1 MQLMERHQIVR
12 PNPPKN
18 MTGTELKNQWSL
30 CLDFIRDN
38 VPNSVFD
45 TWFSVTEPVSLENGE
60 LLIQVPSPFVYEYL
74 EQNCL
79 NVIKAAL
86 TKVFGKGTKLA
97 YSILTDKE
105 NNITQNISSA
115 DTLSN
120 IKGTAD
126 TGNKAPTVNDAPLV
140 QDLNPQLD
148 PNYSFDN
155 FVEGTSNKLART
167 AGETIALNPAGSAF
181 NPLFIYGSSGVGK
194 THLATAIG
202 RKVKELH
209 PEKRVLYVSAH
220 LFMVQY
226 TDAARNNAVNDFIHF
241 YQSIDV
247 LIIDDMQELTGY
259 TKTQNTFFHIFNYL
273 HLNHKQ
279 LIMTSDR
286 PPKDMKDLE
295 ERLITRFKWGLVAEL
310 ERPDLNLRK
319 DILRDKTRRDG
330 ITFPEPVIDYIAD
343 KVRDNVRDLEGVIVS
358 LMAYS
363 TIYGKEI
370 DLNLTHEVIDKSQH
384 HEQKPITIESIISK
398 VCDYYNIDE
407 SSVQSKSRKH
417 EIVQARQIS
426 MYLAKKYLDYSTSKI
441 GAYIGKRDHATV
453 LHACNM
459 VRDQIQVDKNFKADM
474 ENIESGLRC

>member
-1 MQLMERHQIVR
+1 
-12 PNPPKN
+12 
-18 MTGTELKNQWSL
+18 MTGNELKSKWDI
-30 CLDFIRDN
+30 CLGFIRDN
-38 VPNSVFD
+38 VTESVFD
-45 TWFSVTEPVSLENGE
+45 AWFSVISPVSLENGE
-60 LLIQVPSPFVYEYL
+60 LTIQVPSPFVYEYL

-79 NVIKAAL
+79 SVIKSAL
-86 TKVFGKGTKLA
+86 TKVFGRGTQLV

-105 NNITQNISSA
+105 NNITQDVTSTN
-115 DTLSN
+115 TLTN
-120 IKGTAD
+120 IKD
-126 TGNKAPTVNDAPLV
+126 TVQASNKSPKTVDAPQV
-140 QDLNPQLD
+140 QDLNPMLD
-148 PNYSFDN
+148 PNYCFEN
-155 FVEGTSNKLART
+155 FVEGISNKLART

-181 NPLFIYGSSGVGK
+181 NPLFIYGASGVGK
-194 THLATAIG
+194 THLANAIG
-202 RKVKELH
+202 MKVKELH

-226 TDAARNNAVNDFIHF
+226 VDSVKNNTTNDFIHF

-247 LIIDDMQELTGY
+247 LIIDDIQEMSGQV
-259 TKTQNTFFHIFNYL
+259 KTQNTFFHIFNYL

-279 LIMTSDR
+279 LILTSDR

-319 DILRDKTRRDG
+319 DILRDKTKRDG
-330 ITFPEPVIDYIAD
+330 LNFPETVIEYIASNITE
-343 KVRDNVRDLEGVIVS
+343 NVRDLEGIIVS
-358 LMAYS
+358 LMAHS
-363 TIYGKEI
+363 TIYGKDI
-370 DLNLTHEVIDKSQH
+370 DLNLTREVIEKSQH
-384 HEQKPITIESIISK
+384 HEQKPITIESIITK

-407 SSVQSKSRKH
+407 QSIQTKSRKH
-417 EIVQARQIS
+417 EIVQVRQIS

>member
-1 MQLMERHQIVR
+1 MM
-12 PNPPKN
+12 K
-18 MTGTELKNQWSL
+18 GAELTNQWSL

-38 VPNSVFD
+38 VSKSVFD
-45 TWFSVTEPVSLENGE
+45 AWFSVISPVSLENGE
-60 LLIQVPSPFVYEYL
+60 LLIQVPSYFVYEYL

-79 NVIKAAL
+79 EVIKAAV
-86 TKVFGKGTKLA
+86 TKIFGKGTRLM
-97 YSILTDKE
+97 YNILTDKD
-105 NNITQNISSA
+105 NNISQDISS
-115 DTLSN
+115 TGSVSPV
-120 IKGTAD
+120 KGAALI
-126 TGNKAPTVNDAPLV
+126 GNKAPAPSDAPLV

-148 PNYSFDN
+148 PNYNFDN

-167 AGETIALNPAGSAF
+167 AGETIALNPANTAF

-194 THLATAIG
+194 THLVNAIG
-202 RKVKELH
+202 MRIKELH
-209 PEKRVLYVSAH
+209 PEKRVLYISAH

-226 TDAARNNAVNDFIHF
+226 VDSVRKNSTNDFIHF

-247 LIIDDMQELTGY
+247 LIIDDMQEMAGQP
-259 TKTQNTFFHIFNYL
+259 KTQNTFFHIFNHL

-279 LIMTSDR
+279 IIMTSDR

-319 DILRDKTRRDG
+319 DILREKTRRDG
-330 ITFPEPVIDYIAD
+330 LKFPEPVIEYIA
-343 KVRDNVRDLEGVIVS
+343 KNVTDNVRDLEGVIVS
-358 LMAYS
+358 LMAHS

-370 DLNLTHEVIDKSQH
+370 DLGLTQDVIEKTSRH
-384 HEQKPITIESIISK
+384 KQKPITIDSIISK
-398 VCDYYNIDE
+398 VCEYYNVEADSI
-407 SSVQSKSRKH
+407 QSKSRKH
-417 EIVQARQIS
+417 EIVQVRQIS

-441 GAYIGKRDHATV
+441 GAFIGKRDHATV

-459 VRDQIQVDKNFKADM
+459 VRDQIQVDKNFKLDL

>member
-1 MQLMERHQIVR
+1 MERQHC
-12 PNPPKN
+12 PTPHYLKN
-18 MTGTELKNQWSL
+18 MIGTELKNQWSL

-38 VPNSVFD
+38 VSKAVFD
-45 TWFSVTEPVSLENGE
+45 TWFSVAEPVSLEDGE
-60 LLIQVPSPFVYEYL
+60 LLIQIPSPFVYEYL

-79 NVIKAAL
+79 DVIKAAL

-105 NNITQNISSA
+105 NNISQNVSSA
-115 DTLSN
+115 DTLYN
-120 IKGTAD
+120 IKGTAEI
-126 TGNKAPTVNDAPLV
+126 GNKAPAPTDAPYV

-155 FVEGTSNKLART
+155 FVEGISNKLART

-226 TDAARNNAVNDFIHF
+226 TDAARNNTVNDFIHF

-247 LIIDDMQELTGY
+247 LIIDDMQELSGY

-330 ITFPEPVIDYIAD
+330 IKFPEPVIDYIAD

-363 TIYGKEI
+363 TIYGKEV

-407 SSVQSKSRKH
+407 TSVQSKSRKH

-426 MYLAKKYLDYSTSKI
+426 MYLAKKYLDFSTSKI

>member
-1 MQLMERHQIVR
+1 
-12 PNPPKN
+12 
-18 MTGTELKNQWSL
+18 MTGKELKIKWEL

-38 VPNSVFD
+38 VSKATFD
-45 TWFSVTEPVSLENGE
+45 TWFTVIDPVSLENGE
-60 LLIQVPSPFVYEYL
+60 LLIQVPSSFVYEYI
-74 EQNCL
+74 EQYCL
-79 NVIKAAL
+79 DVFKAAL
-86 TKVFGKGTKLA
+86 IKVFGKGIKLV
-97 YSILTDKE
+97 YKILTDKE
-105 NNITQNISSA
+105 NDICQNVSSA
-115 DTLSN
+115 DTLTS
-120 IKGTAD
+120 IKGTND
-126 TGNKAPTVNDAPLV
+126 SGNKAPSADEAPLV

-148 PNYSFDN
+148 PNYSFEN

-181 NPLFIYGSSGVGK
+181 NPLFIFGPSGVGK

-202 RKVKELH
+202 RKVKELY

-226 TDAARNNAVNDFIHF
+226 VDSVKNNTTNDFIHF

-247 LIIDDMQELTGY
+247 LIIDDMQEMASH

-279 LIMTSDR
+279 LILTSDR
-286 PPKDMKDLE
+286 PPKDMKELE

-310 ERPDLNLRK
+310 EKPDLNLRK
-319 DILRDKTRRDG
+319 EILREKTRRDG
-330 ITFPEPVIDYIAD
+330 LKFPEQVIDYIAD
-343 KVRDNVRDLEGVIVS
+343 KIRDNVRDLEGVIVS

-363 TIYGKEI
+363 TIYNREI
-370 DLNLTHEVIDKSQH
+370 DLNLTREVIEKSQH
-384 HEQKPITIESIISK
+384 HEQKPITIESIIAK

-407 SSVQSKSRKH
+407 QSIQTKSRKH
-417 EIVQARQIS
+417 EVVQVRQIS
-426 MYLAKKYLDYSTSKI
+426 MYRAKKYLDFSTSKI

>member
-1 MQLMERHQIVR
+1 MI
-12 PNPPKN
+12 
-18 MTGTELKNQWSL
+18 GTELKNQWSL

-38 VPNSVFD
+38 VSKAVFD

-60 LLIQVPSPFVYEYL
+60 LLIQIPSPFVYEYL

-79 NVIKAAL
+79 DVIKAAL
-86 TKVFGKGTKLA
+86 IKVFGKGTKLA

-105 NNITQNISSA
+105 NNISQNVSSS
-115 DTLSN
+115 DTLYS
-120 IKGTAD
+120 IKGTAEI
-126 TGNKAPTVNDAPLV
+126 GNKAPSATDAPLV

-155 FVEGTSNKLART
+155 FVEGISNKLART

-202 RKVKELH
+202 RRVKELH

-226 TDAARNNAVNDFIHF
+226 TDAARNNTVNDFIHF

-247 LIIDDMQELTGY
+247 LIIDDMQELSGY

-363 TIYGKEI
+363 TIYGKEV

-384 HEQKPITIESIISK
+384 HEQKPITIE
-398 VCDYYNIDE
+398 
-407 SSVQSKSRKH
+407 
-417 EIVQARQIS
+417 
-426 MYLAKKYLDYSTSKI
+426 
-441 GAYIGKRDHATV
+441 
-453 LHACNM
+453 
-459 VRDQIQVDKNFKADM
+459 
-474 ENIESGLRC
+474 

>member
-1 MQLMERHQIVR
+1 
-12 PNPPKN
+12 
-18 MTGTELKNQWSL
+18 MTGNELTTKWEL

-38 VPNSVFD
+38 VSKSVFD
-45 TWFSVTEPVSLENGE
+45 AWFSVINPVQIENGE

-79 NVIKAAL
+79 DVIKAAL
-86 TKVFGKGTKLA
+86 TKIFGKGTKLM

-105 NNITQNISSA
+105 NNITQDISSA
-115 DTLSN
+115 GATTGK
-120 IKGTAD
+120 IKEAEPI
-126 TGNKAPTVNDAPLV
+126 GNKAPQAASAPLV
-140 QDLNPQLD
+140 QDLNPMLD
-148 PNYSFDN
+148 PNYIFEN

-167 AGETIALNPAGSAF
+167 AGETIALNPASSAF
-181 NPLFIYGSSGVGK
+181 NPLFIYGASGVGK
-194 THLATAIG
+194 THLANAIG
-202 RKVKELH
+202 MKVKELH

-226 TDAARNNAVNDFIHF
+226 VDSVKNNTTNDFIHF

-247 LIIDDMQELTGY
+247 LIIDDMQEMAGQ

-279 LIMTSDR
+279 LILTSDR

-310 ERPDLNLRK
+310 EKPDLALRK
-319 DILRDKTRRDG
+319 DILREKTRRDG
-330 ITFPEPVIDYIAD
+330 LKFPEPVIDYIAE

-370 DLNLTHEVIDKSQH
+370 DLSLTHEVIEKSQH
-384 HEQKPITIESIISK
+384 HEQKPITIESIITK

-407 SSVQSKSRKH
+407 QSIQTKSRKH
-417 EIVQARQIS
+417 EIVQVRQIS

>member
-1 MQLMERHQIVR
+1 
-12 PNPPKN
+12 
-18 MTGTELKNQWSL
+18 MTGNELTTKWEL

-38 VPNSVFD
+38 VSKSVFD
-45 TWFSVTEPVSLENGE
+45 AWFSVINPVQIENGE

-79 NVIKAAL
+79 DVIKAAL
-86 TKVFGKGTKLA
+86 TKIFGKGTKLM

-105 NNITQNISSA
+105 NNITQDISSA
-115 DTLSN
+115 GATTGK
-120 IKGTAD
+120 IKEAEPI
-126 TGNKAPTVNDAPLV
+126 GNKAPQAASAPLV
-140 QDLNPQLD
+140 QDLNPMLD
-148 PNYSFDN
+148 PNYIFEN

-167 AGETIALNPAGSAF
+167 AGETIALKPASIAF
-181 NPLFIYGSSGVGK
+181 NPLFIYGASGVGK
-194 THLATAIG
+194 THLANAIG
-202 RKVKELH
+202 MKVKELH

-226 TDAARNNAVNDFIHF
+226 VDSVKNNTTNDFIHF

-247 LIIDDMQELTGY
+247 LIIDDMQEMAGQ

-279 LIMTSDR
+279 LILTSDR

-310 ERPDLNLRK
+310 ERPDLSLRK
-319 DILRDKTRRDG
+319 EILRDKTKRDG
-330 ITFPEPVIDYIAD
+330 LKFPENVIDYIAGN
-343 KVRDNVRDLEGVIVS
+343 VTQNVRDLEGIIVS
-358 LMAYS
+358 LMAHS

-370 DLNLTHEVIDKSQH
+370 DLNLAREVIEKSQH

-398 VCDYYNIDE
+398 VCDYYNIE
-407 SSVQSKSRKH
+407 EQSIHTKSRKH
-417 EIVQARQIS
+417 EIVQVRQIS

>member
-1 MQLMERHQIVR
+1 
-12 PNPPKN
+12 
-18 MTGTELKNQWSL
+18 MTGNELKTKWDL
-30 CLDFIRDN
+30 CLGFIRDN
-38 VPNSVFD
+38 VTESVFD
-45 TWFSVTEPVSLENGE
+45 AWFSVISPVSLENGE
-60 LLIQVPSPFVYEYL
+60 LTIQVPSPFVYEYL

-79 NVIKAAL
+79 SVIKSAL
-86 TKVFGKGTKLA
+86 TKVFGRGTQLV

-105 NNITQNISSA
+105 NNITQDVTSTN
-115 DTLSN
+115 TLTN
-120 IKGTAD
+120 IKETVQVS
-126 TGNKAPTVNDAPLV
+126 NKSPKTVDAPLV
-140 QDLNPQLD
+140 QDLNPMLD
-148 PNYSFDN
+148 PNYCFEN
-155 FVEGTSNKLART
+155 FVEGISNKLART

-181 NPLFIYGSSGVGK
+181 NPLFIYGASGVGK
-194 THLATAIG
+194 THLANAIG
-202 RKVKELH
+202 MKVKELH

-226 TDAARNNAVNDFIHF
+226 VDSVKNNTTNDFIHF

-247 LIIDDMQELTGY
+247 LIIDDIQEMSGQV
-259 TKTQNTFFHIFNYL
+259 KTQNTFFHIFNYL

-279 LIMTSDR
+279 LILTSDR
-286 PPKDMKDLE
+286 APKDMKDLE

-319 DILRDKTRRDG
+319 DILRDKTKRDG
-330 ITFPEPVIDYIAD
+330 LNFPEPVIEYIASNITE
-343 KVRDNVRDLEGVIVS
+343 NVRDLEGIIVS
-358 LMAYS
+358 LMAHS

-370 DLNLTHEVIDKSQH
+370 DINLTREVIEKSQH
-384 HEQKPITIESIISK
+384 HEQKPITIESIITK

-407 SSVQSKSRKH
+407 QSIQTKSRKH
-417 EIVQARQIS
+417 EIVQVRQIS

>member
-1 MQLMERHQIVR
+1 
-12 PNPPKN
+12 

-38 VPNSVFD
+38 VSPAVFD
-45 TWFSVTEPVSLENGE
+45 TWFSVAEPVSMEGNE

-79 NVIKAAL
+79 DVIKAAL
-86 TKVFGKGTKLA
+86 IKVFGKSTKLM

-105 NNITQNISSA
+105 NNLSQNVSSA
-115 DTLSN
+115 NTLSN
-120 IKGTAD
+120 GIKGTAEI
-126 TGNKAPTVNDAPLV
+126 GNKAPAATDAPLV
-140 QDLNPQLD
+140 QDLDSQLD
-148 PNYSFDN
+148 PNYTFEN
-155 FVEGTSNKLART
+155 FVEGNSNKLART
-167 AGETIALNPAGSAF
+167 AGETIALNPASCAF

-202 RKVKELH
+202 RRVKELH
-209 PEKRVLYVSAH
+209 PDKRVLYVSAH
-220 LFMVQY
+220 LFMVQF

-247 LIIDDMQELTGY
+247 LIIDDMQEMAGY

-295 ERLITRFKWGLVAEL
+295 ERLLTRFKWGLVAEL

-319 DILRDKTRRDG
+319 EILKDKTRRDG
-330 ITFPEPVIDYIAD
+330 IEFPEPVIDYIAD

-363 TIYGKEI
+363 TIYGREV
-370 DLNLTHEVIDKSQH
+370 DLNLTHDVIDKSQH
-384 HEQKPITIESIISK
+384 HEQKPITIETIISK
-398 VCDYYNIDE
+398 VCDYYNIEE

-459 VRDQIQVDKNFKADM
+459 VRDQIEVDKNFKMDM

>member
-1 MQLMERHQIVR
+1 
-12 PNPPKN
+12 
-18 MTGTELKNQWSL
+18 MTGNELKGKWDL

-38 VPNSVFD
+38 VSKNVFD
-45 TWFSVTEPVSLENGE
+45 TWFSVTQPVSMDKGE
-60 LLIQVPSPFVYEYL
+60 LTIQVPSPFVYEFL
-74 EQNCL
+74 EQNCID
-79 NVIKAAL
+79 VIKAAL
-86 TKVFGKGTKLA
+86 TKVFGKGTKLM

-105 NNITQNISSA
+105 NNINQNLSSA
-115 DTLSN
+115 NTLSNN

-148 PNYSFDN
+148 PNYSFEN
-155 FVEGTSNKLART
+155 FVEGVSNKLART
-167 AGETIALNPAGSAF
+167 AGEAIALNPATTTF

-194 THLATAIG
+194 THLVTAIG
-202 RKVKELH
+202 RRVKELH

-226 TDAARNNAVNDFIHF
+226 VDSVKNNTTNDFIHF
-241 YQSIDV
+241 YQTIDV
-247 LIIDDMQELTGY
+247 LIIDDIQEMAGQTR
-259 TKTQNTFFHIFNYL
+259 TQNTFFHIFNYL

-279 LIMTSDR
+279 LILTSDR

-319 DILRDKTRRDG
+319 DILREKTKRDG
-330 ITFPEPVIDYIAD
+330 LEFPEPVIDYIAD

-363 TIYGKEI
+363 TIYCREI
-370 DLNLTHEVIDKSQH
+370 DLNLTHEIIEKSQH
-384 HEQKPITIESIISK
+384 HEQKPITIESIIAK

-407 SSVQSKSRKH
+407 QSIQTKSRKH
-417 EIVQARQIS
+417 EIVQVRQIS